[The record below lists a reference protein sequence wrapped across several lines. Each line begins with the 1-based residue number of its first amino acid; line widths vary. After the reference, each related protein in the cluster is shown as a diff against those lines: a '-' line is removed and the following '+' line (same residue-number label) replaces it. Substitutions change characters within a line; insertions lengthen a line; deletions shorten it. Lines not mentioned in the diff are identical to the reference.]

1 MKKYWEVSAYVADG
15 TQINNRFCYCEG
27 GDPCAERERQTA
39 LEAWA
44 RAQHSNCICWSVCV
58 VAG

>member
-1 MKKYWEVSAYVADG
+1 MKRWDITAMYEDG
-15 TQINNRFCYCEG
+15 TSISQHFRYAEG
-27 GDPCAERERQTA
+27 GDPCAERERQNA

-44 RAQHSNCICWSVCV
+44 QKQHKNCICWSICV

>member
-27 GDPCAERERQTA
+27 GNVPAERARQNA
-39 LEAWA
+39 LEAWLLG
-44 RAQHSNCICWSVCV
+44 QHEDCICWSICIVK
-58 VAG
+58 G

>member
-1 MKKYWEVSAYVADG
+1 MWDAFATYADG
-15 TQINNRFCYCEG
+15 MTIEENFPYNENGNYY
-27 GDPCAERERQTA
+27 AERERQAA

-58 VAG
+58 VEG

>member
-1 MKKYWEVSAYVADG
+1 MKMNWNVFAAYADG
-15 TQINNRFCYCEG
+15 TQINTRFCYCEG
-27 GDPCAERERQTA
+27 GNATAERERQNA

-58 VAG
+58 VKG

>member
-27 GDPCAERERQTA
+27 GNAAAERERQSA
-39 LEAWA
+39 LEAWLLD
-44 RAQHSNCICWSVCV
+44 QHEDCICYSVCYV
-58 VAG
+58 D

>member
-1 MKKYWEVSAYVADG
+1 MKRWNITAMYEDG
-15 TQINNRFCYCEG
+15 TSISQRFCYCEG